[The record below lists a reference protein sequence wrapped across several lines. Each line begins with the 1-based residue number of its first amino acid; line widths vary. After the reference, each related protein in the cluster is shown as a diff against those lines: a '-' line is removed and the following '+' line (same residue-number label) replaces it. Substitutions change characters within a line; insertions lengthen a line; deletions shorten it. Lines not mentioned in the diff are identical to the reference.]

1 MSACRKSSETNDSTA
16 KRGFG
21 EEVWCGGLAAG
32 RAMRGKV
39 AESTGGNTQEF
50 GA

>member
-1 MSACRKSSETNDSTA
+1 MSACRKSSETKDSIA
-16 KRGFG
+16 VSGFG